1 MHSLF
6 QRTKPFKKKG
16 NKFNFY
22 YIQCQGIDSEYKTL
36 FSIPAEFCNKKISKT
51 AFQRYG
57 FFIKSQVLI
66 LF

>member
-22 YIQCQGIDSEYKTL
+22 YIQCQGNEAGSETL
-36 FSIPAEFCNKKISKT
+36 FSIPAEFSQEIN
-51 AFQRYG
+51 FQNS
-57 FFIKSQVLI
+57 FSNI
-66 LF
+66 